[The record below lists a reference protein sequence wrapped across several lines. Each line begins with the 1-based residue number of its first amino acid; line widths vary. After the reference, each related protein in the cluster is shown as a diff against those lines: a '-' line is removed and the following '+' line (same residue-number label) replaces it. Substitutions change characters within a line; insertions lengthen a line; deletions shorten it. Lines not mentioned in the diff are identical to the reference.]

1 VRPIVTRA
9 LDLAERAVNAAGGDE
24 ADVSVHVESS
34 GFARFA
40 ASAVHQPTLIRNES
54 VTLRVVRDG
63 RVGCATTNRT
73 DDEGLAAAARHAGE
87 AADSSPVD
95 PGFAGL
101 QEPAPVPEVEG
112 YDEATADLTPE
123 DQAEAAAEAIAAASG
138 LGLYGYYTSG
148 VTEIAVASTAGQTVS
163 QAMTDVSVL
172 ALAASEDSSGYA
184 EATSW
189 RAADVDPAAVA
200 REAAEKA
207 ARTRSAKE
215 PEPRTFRAVLEPYA
229 TSELLFYFA
238 FTSLNALA
246 LLEGRSY
253 LSGRLGEKL
262 FDTSFTVRDDG
273 LDSRSYPK
281 SFDLEGVPK
290 QPVLMIEEGVARDV
304 VWDRRTATQAGDGRV
319 STGHALA
326 PPAQPFGPIPFN
338 LSMAGGEAESVDEL
352 AERVGEGIYVT
363 RLHYLGIVDPR
374 EGIITGMTRD
384 GTFLIEGGKVT
395 TPVVNL
401 RFTTSFP
408 ALAAGLLGLTKEVT
422 LVNRSDFYDERYPFG
437 TLVPAV
443 ATDAFTVVGTGSG
456 PGL

>member
-1 VRPIVTRA
+1 VSRA
-9 LDLAERAVNAAGGDE
+9 LDLAERAVRATGGDE
-24 ADVSVHVESS
+24 ADASVHVESS

-40 ASAVHQPTLIRNES
+40 ASAVHQPTLIRDET

-73 DDEGLAAAARHAGE
+73 DDEGLAAAARHAAE
-87 AADSSPVD
+87 AAASSPAD

-101 QEPAPVPEVEG
+101 QEAAAVPDVEG
-112 YDEATADLTPE
+112 YDEATATLTPE
-123 DQAEAAAEAIAAASG
+123 EQAEAAATAIAAAEG
-138 LGLYGYYTSG
+138 FGLYGYYTSG
-148 VTEIAVASTAGQTVS
+148 TTEVAVASTAGQAVS
-163 QAMTDVSVL
+163 QAMTDASVL
-172 ALAASEDSSGYA
+172 ALAASDDASGYA

-189 RAADVDPAAVA
+189 RASDLDPAAVA

-207 ARTRSAKE
+207 KRTCGAAPVE
-215 PEPRTFRAVLEPYA
+215 PQTFRAVLEPYA
-229 TSELLFYFA
+229 ISELLFYFA

-262 FDTSFTVRDDG
+262 FDESFTLWDEG
-273 LDSRSYPK
+273 LDSRNYPK

-290 QPVLMIEEGVARDV
+290 QRVLIVEDGVARDV
-304 VWDRRTATQAGDGRV
+304 VWDRRTAKQAADGHV

-326 PPAQPFGPIPFN
+326 PPAQAFGPIPFN
-338 LSMAGGEAESVDEL
+338 LSMAGGDAPTTDEL
-352 AERVGEGIYVT
+352 VARVEDGIYVT

-384 GTFLIEGGKVT
+384 GTFRIEGGKVT

-408 ALAAGLLGLTKEVT
+408 ALAAGLLGLTRDVT
-422 LVNRSDFYDERYPFG
+422 LVNRSDFYDERYPYG

>member
-1 VRPIVTRA
+1 VSRA
-9 LDLAERAVNAAGGDE
+9 LDLAERAVSAAEGDQ

-34 GFARFA
+34 GFARYA
-40 ASAVHQPTLIRNES
+40 ASAVHQPTLIRDET

-73 DDEGLAAAARHAGE
+73 DEEGLAAAARHAAA
-87 AADSSPVD
+87 AADSSPPD
-95 PGFAGL
+95 PSFPGL
-101 QEPAPVPEVEG
+101 PEPAPAPEVEG
-112 YDEATADLTPE
+112 YDDATAALTPE
-123 DQAEAAAEAIAAASG
+123 DQAEAAAEAIAGAPG

-148 VTEIAVASTAGQTVS
+148 VTEIAVASTTGLAVS
-163 QAMTDVSVL
+163 QAMTDGSVL
-172 ALAASEDSSGYA
+172 ALAASDDASGYA

-189 RAADVDPAAVA
+189 RASDLDPAAVA
-200 REAAEKA
+200 RAAAEKA
-207 ARTRSAKE
+207 ARTRDATEVE
-215 PEPRTFRAVLEPYA
+215 PQTFRAVLEPYA
-229 TSELLFYFA
+229 ISELLFYFG

-262 FDTSFTVRDDG
+262 FDERFTVRDDG
-273 LDSRSYPK
+273 LDPTNYPK
-281 SFDLEGVPK
+281 AFDMEGVPK
-290 QPVLMIEEGVARDV
+290 RRVLMIEDGIARDV
-304 VWDRRTATQAGDGRV
+304 VWDRRTAKQAGNGHM

-326 PPAQPFGPIPFN
+326 PPAQAFGPIPFN
-338 LSMAGGEAESVDEL
+338 LSMSGGDAGSVDEL
-352 AERVGEGIYVT
+352 AELVGDGIYVT
-363 RLHYLGIVDPR
+363 RLHYLGVVDPR

-384 GTFLIEGGKVT
+384 GTFRVEGGKVT

-408 ALAAGLLGLTKEVT
+408 DLAAGLLGLTEDLT
-422 LVNRSDFYDERYPFG
+422 LVNRSDFYDERYPYA

>member
-1 VRPIVTRA
+1 MSRA
-9 LDLAERAVNAAGGDE
+9 LDLAERAVRAAEGDE

-40 ASAVHQPTLIRNES
+40 ASAVHQPTLIRDET

-63 RVGCATTNRT
+63 RIGCATTNRT
-73 DDEGLAAAARHAGE
+73 DDEGLAAAARHAAE
-87 AADSSPVD
+87 AADSAPVD
-95 PGFAGL
+95 PSFPGL
-101 QEPAPVPEVEG
+101 QDPEPVPDVKG
-112 YDEATADLTPE
+112 YDEATAALTPE
-123 DQAEAAAEAIAAASG
+123 DQAEAAAEAIAAAPG
-138 LGLYGYYTSG
+138 LGVYGYYTSG
-148 VTEIAVASTAGQTVS
+148 VTEIAVASTTGLAVS
-163 QAMTDVSVL
+163 QATTDTSVL

-189 RAADVDPAAVA
+189 RAGDLDPAAVA
-200 REAAEKA
+200 REAADKA
-207 ARTRSAKE
+207 NRTRGATQIE
-215 PEPRTFRAVLEPYA
+215 PQTFRAVLEPYA
-229 TSELLFYFA
+229 ISELLFYFA

-262 FDTSFTVRDDG
+262 FDESFTVVDDG
-273 LDSRSYPK
+273 LDPVNYPK
-281 SFDLEGVPK
+281 AFDMEGVPK
-290 QPVLMIEEGVARDV
+290 QRVSMVEEGVARDV
-304 VWDRRTATQAGDGRV
+304 VWDRRTAKQAGDGHV

-326 PPAQPFGPIPFN
+326 PPVQAFGPIPFN
-338 LSMAGGEAESVDEL
+338 LSMAGGDAASVDEL

-363 RLHYLGIVDPR
+363 RLHYLGVVDPR

-384 GTFLIEGGKVT
+384 GTFRIEGGKVT

-408 ALAAGLLGLTKEVT
+408 ALAAGLLGLTKDVT

-443 ATDAFTVVGTGSG
+443 ATDAFTIVGTGSG

>member
-1 VRPIVTRA
+1 VSRA
-9 LDLAERAVNAAGGDE
+9 LDLAERAVKAAEGDE

-40 ASAVHQPTLIRNES
+40 ASAVHQPTLIRDET

-73 DDEGLAAAARHAGE
+73 DEDGLAAAARHAAE
-87 AADSSPVD
+87 AADSAPVD
-95 PGFAGL
+95 PSFPGL
-101 QEPAPVPEVEG
+101 QEPAPVPSVEG
-112 YDEATADLTPE
+112 YDEATAALTPE
-123 DQAEAAAEAIAAASG
+123 DQAEAAAQAIAGAPG

-148 VTEIAVASTAGQTVS
+148 VTEIAVASTTGLAVS
-163 QAMTDVSVL
+163 QSTTDSSVL
-172 ALAASEDSSGYA
+172 ALAASDDASGYA

-189 RAADVDPAAVA
+189 RAGDLDPAAVA

-207 ARTRSAKE
+207 HRTRGATQIE
-215 PEPRTFRAVLEPYA
+215 PQTFRAVLEPYA
-229 TSELLFYFA
+229 ISELLFYFA

-262 FDTSFTVRDDG
+262 FDESLTVADDG
-273 LDSRSYPK
+273 LDPVNYPK
-281 SFDLEGVPK
+281 AFDLEGVPK
-290 QPVLMIEEGVARDV
+290 QRVVMVEEGIARDV
-304 VWDRRTATQAGDGRV
+304 VWDRRTAKQAADGHV

-326 PPAQPFGPIPFN
+326 PPAQAFGPIPFN
-338 LSMAGGEAESVDEL
+338 LSMAGGDAASVDDL
-352 AERVGEGIYVT
+352 AELVGEGIYVT
-363 RLHYLGIVDPR
+363 RLHYLGVVDPR

-384 GTFLIEGGKVT
+384 GTFRIEGGKVT

-408 ALAAGLLGLTKEVT
+408 ALAAGLLGLTKDVT